1 MRLNEFGFG
10 NFRVST
16 TVFTFWFWG
25 RNLRFRKL
33 EVRFRKKDFLSAQ
46 ILDWLSKFLGMLGS
60 TTIYF

>member
-1 MRLNEFGFG
+1 MRLTVFGFG

-25 RNLRFRKL
+25 RNLKFRKL
-33 EVRFRKKDFLSAQ
+33 EVRFRKKDFFFSPNIGLV
-46 ILDWLSKFLGMLGS
+46 KFLGMLGS

>member
-25 RNLRFRKL
+25 KNLRFRKL
-33 EVRFRKKDFLSAQ
+33 EVRFRKKDFFSAQ
-46 ILDWLSKFLGMLGS
+46 ILDWLSFWEC
-60 TTIYF
+60 

>member
-33 EVRFRKKDFLSAQ
+33 EVMFRKKDFLSAQ